1 MRSVGDECEGEECKV
16 RSVRVR
22 SVGDEC
28 EGKDV

>member
-1 MRSVGDECEGEECKV
+1 MWVMSVKVRMCKV
-16 RSVRVR
+16 RSVSVR